1 MPNTG
6 ILFLKTPC
14 LDETAD
20 FLEITR
26 HFIYVCQ
33 IHARAQQNLKKG
45 PTLGLYNK

>member
-6 ILFLKTPC
+6 ILLLKIPR

-20 FLEITR
+20 FPEITR

-33 IHARAQQNLKKG
+33 IHGRAQQNLKNDR
-45 PTLGLYNK
+45 LLL